1 MIRPEA
7 LHIPESLNIP
17 VLKDVSIVAKEQ
29 NVKAYVIGGFVRDY
43 FLNRDSKDIDI
54 VVEGSGIELAQHL
67 AKRLKV
73 KVNVFKSFGT
83 AMLRYGDVELEFVGA
98 RKESYRANSRKPI
111 VEDGT
116 LEEDQNRR
124 DFTINA
130 MAFSLNSSDFGV
142 LVDPFNG
149 IGDIQKKCL
158 RTPLDPDITYNDDPL
173 RMMRAIRFACQLGF
187 DIVDESKKAIF
198 RNKDR
203 MAQGVVSMER
213 ISDELQKIMASPRP
227 SMGIDLMNETG
238 ILPYILPWINR
249 LKGVEIINGQ
259 GHKDNYIHTLK
270 VLDNVVNK
278 TDNVWL
284 RWAALLH
291 DVAKPTTKRF
301 ETGQGWT
308 FHGHEHLGANMVPN
322 IFKQLKLPLN
332 DKMKY
337 VQKLVGLHLRPI
349 ILAEE
354 EVTDS
359 AIRRLL
365 FDAGDDVDDL
375 MLLCQADITSGNEK
389 KVKKYLDNFALV
401 KVKLT
406 EIESKD
412 KIRNFQPPITGDF
425 IMHYYNLPPCSQVGK
440 IKTAIKDA
448 ILDGLIQNEQVEA
461 FEYMKKIASA
471 MGLTPKD

>member
-1 MIRPEA
+1 MIRPDA
-7 LHIPESLNIP
+7 YQIPECLNLA
-17 VLKDVSIVAKEQ
+17 VFKEVSAVAQEL
-29 NVKAYVIGGFVRDY
+29 NVKTYVIGGYVRDY
-43 FLNRDSKDIDI
+43 FLNRNSKDIDI
-54 VVEGSGIELAQHL
+54 VVEGSGIELAQQL
-67 AKRLKV
+67 GRRLKV

-83 AMLRYGDVELEFVGA
+83 AMLKYGDIELEFVGA

-130 MAFSLNSSDFGV
+130 MAFSLNQEDFGA

-149 IGDIQKKCL
+149 IQDLQDKCI
-158 RTPLDPDITYNDDPL
+158 RTPLDPDITYADDPL
-173 RMMRAIRFACQLGF
+173 RMMRAIRFACQLNF
-187 DIVDESKKAIF
+187 YIVEDSKQAIR
-198 RNKDR
+198 RNQER
-203 MAQGVVSMER
+203 VGQGVVSMER
-213 ISDELQKIMASPRP
+213 IADELQKIMSSPRP
-227 SMGIDLMNETG
+227 SMGIDLMSETG
-238 ILPYILPWINR
+238 ILAYILPWIDR
-249 LKGVEIINGQ
+249 LKGVEMMNGK

-270 VLDNVVNK
+270 VLDNVAER
-278 TDNVWL
+278 TENVWL

-291 DVAKPTTKRF
+291 DVAKPSTKRY
-301 ETGQGWT
+301 ESGQGWT
-308 FHGHEHLGANMVPN
+308 FHGHEHLGAKMVPA

-332 DKMKY
+332 EKMKY

-349 ILAEE
+349 VLAEE
-354 EVTDS
+354 IVTDS

-375 MLLCQADITSGNEK
+375 MLLCQADITSANEK
-389 KVKKYLDNFALV
+389 KVKKYLENFALV
-401 KVKLT
+401 KEKLA

-425 IMHYYNLPPCSQVGK
+425 IMQYYGIPPCSQVGR

-448 ILDGLIQNEQVEA
+448 ILDGIIPNQHDEA
-461 FEYMKKIASA
+461 FVYMQTIAA
-471 MGLTPKD
+471 TMGLKAKD